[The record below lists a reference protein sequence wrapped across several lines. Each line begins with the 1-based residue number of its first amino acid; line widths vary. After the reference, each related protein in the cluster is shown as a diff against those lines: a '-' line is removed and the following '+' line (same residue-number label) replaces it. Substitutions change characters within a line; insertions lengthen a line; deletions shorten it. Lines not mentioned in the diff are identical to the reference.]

1 MRQLYLI
8 GGLFGRPYQPLTAA
22 GLIVVFLVAI
32 GLSVYFVKEAFT
44 DISTADPVTST
55 QKCLGSSD
63 LPTGV
68 SDPNGLVLPTI
79 NSGSNND
86 TADISNNTVSTS
98 TTGPNSGSS
107 IQNHI
112 DDLITALSTNQVNT
126 NSQPSA
132 ADTPPAPSGQDISST
147 TAPLSTNQVNTNS
160 QPSAADTPPAPSGQD
175 ISSTTAPLSTNQV
188 NTNSL
193 SSYYDILGASTG
205 QMAQPPTVTPK
216 QYYVER
222 SPSLAQG
229 ADWHK
234 ECPKMPDMTQ
244 YIRKDSIPC
253 WGCTVEY

>member
-32 GLSVYFVKEAFT
+32 GLSVYFAKEAFT

-55 QKCLGSSD
+55 QSVWALSD

-79 NSGSNND
+79 NSGSNNN
-86 TADISNNTVSTS
+86 TSDISNNTVSTS
-98 TTGPNSGSS
+98 TTGPNSGTS
-107 IQNHI
+107 IQNHV

-126 NSQPSA
+126 HSQPSA
-132 ADTPPAPSGQDISST
+132 AHTPPAPSGRDISST
-147 TAPLSTNQVNTNS
+147 P
-160 QPSAADTPPAPSGQD
+160 
-175 ISSTTAPLSTNQV
+175 APLSTNQV

-205 QMAQPPTVTPK
+205 QMARRPTVTPK
-216 QYYVER
+216 QHHVER

>member
-160 QPSAADTPPAPSGQD
+160 
-175 ISSTTAPLSTNQV
+175 
-188 NTNSL
+188 L